1 MKCQTILHGSIF
13 EYNFFSLCAL
23 ACEGET
29 FPLAQR
35 RKTSLSVDERG
46 ETFAVT
52 GCFCFERHD
61 FLFSHS
67 NGDLLTCELYMLYV
81 LFLTTSSRKLTWVFH
96 WWLYDKLGVSF
107 LKSSNSNSGCEK
119 L

>member
-1 MKCQTILHGSIF
+1 MKCQIILHGSIF

-29 FPLAQR
+29 FPLAHR
-35 RKTSLSVDERG
+35 RKTSLSGDERG
-46 ETFAVT
+46 ETSAVT

-81 LFLTTSSRKLTWVFH
+81 LFLTTSF
-96 WWLYDKLGVSF
+96 F
-107 LKSSNSNSGCEK
+107 
-119 L
+119 